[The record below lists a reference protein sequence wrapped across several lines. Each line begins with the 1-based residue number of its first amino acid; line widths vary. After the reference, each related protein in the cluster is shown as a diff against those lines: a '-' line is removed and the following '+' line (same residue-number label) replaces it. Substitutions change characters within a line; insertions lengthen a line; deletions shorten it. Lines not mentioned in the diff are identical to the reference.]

1 MAVKQ
6 SDPETANAAVEG
18 AKGLEVADAE
28 SFLRMAAFLEG
39 KCLHV
44 EKNLIFIFKTVL
56 TSSFSFFLS
65 FLGQNSTHPC
75 SVSRKAAMKAAL
87 ERLTSQPELN
97 YAAVAGVSWLHLQL
111 AFFKIR
117 TFCRRKI

>member
-1 MAVKQ
+1 MKQ

-56 TSSFSFFLS
+56 
-65 FLGQNSTHPC
+65 
-75 SVSRKAAMKAAL
+75 K
-87 ERLTSQPELN
+87 
-97 YAAVAGVSWLHLQL
+97 
-111 AFFKIR
+111 
-117 TFCRRKI
+117 